1 MPSTIL
7 RFLFKNSEEIKMK
20 KVVFFIL
27 FLLVFGTIS
36 ARSKFNETTIKGE
49 LRKPGVKLV
58 AIDFYMTGCEPCD
71 AAIPVWK
78 KMKKEYG
85 DALKLIVVAP
95 QRDNGTCNVKGWNNV
110 KMICDED
117 MEIAGEWGVKDFP
130 QAFLYSWHNN
140 DPLVKLGHVNDV
152 EKAIKEY
159 FKHIPRVAID
169 ADKSTKNMVSIIEE
183 ELIRNSK
190 IELVSDESDRQSLLS
205 AKKKSHQLN
214 YDEGLKCELGKE
226 IAANSIL
233 KVTKQDED
241 LVLKLSSV
249 EKICTMAA
257 ATKNLSGDRK
267 KLKTEI
273 ASAVYDLLS
282 QMFGN
287 ISMPESGSKSV
298 ATQSFSSSNNGS
310 SRDAKACKYAEEED
324 SLEAWQDYLNSFSGG
339 ECEMK
344 AKGRIRK
351 LKKDREEQEK
361 RAEYLKGRKIGN
373 LIWSDLSVNEMTWD
387 DAKEYCENLTEG
399 GYTDWR
405 LPNINELRT
414 LIKNCKG
421 SRTGGYCAVQD
432 PHCLSDDACL
442 SNDCFCECRDNT
454 GYYSKLGD
462 DGLLWS
468 SSTTRSDKR
477 AWFVHFGCGG
487 VTHKSKGHFGY
498 QVRCVR

>member
-1 MPSTIL
+1 MRKI
-7 RFLFKNSEEIKMK
+7 
-20 KVVFFIL
+20 VVFL
-27 FLLVFGTIS
+27 LLLLVLGTIS

-58 AIDFYMTGCEPCD
+58 AIDFYMTGCPPCD

-78 KMKKEYG
+78 KLKKEYG

-95 QRDNGTCNVKGWNNV
+95 QRDDGSCNVKDWHPDGTV
-110 KMICDED
+110 CDED
-117 MEIAGEWGVKDFP
+117 MEIAGVWGVKDFP

-169 ADKSTKNMVSIIEE
+169 ADKSSKNLVPMVEE
-183 ELIRNSK
+183 ALIMNSK
-190 IELVSDESDRQSLLS
+190 IELVSDESDRQSLLA

-233 KVTKQDED
+233 KVTKQDGD

-249 EKICTMAA
+249 EKSCTMAA

-287 ISMPESGSKSV
+287 ISMPESGEKSV
-298 ATQSFSSSNNGS
+298 ATQSFSGSNNS
-310 SRDAKACKYAEEED
+310 STRDANACKYAKEEN
-324 SLEAWQDYLNSFSGG
+324 SLEAWQDYIDSFPDGDCSF
-339 ECEMK
+339 E
-344 AKGRIRK
+344 AKGKIRK
-351 LKKDREEQEK
+351 LKKEREEQE
-361 RAEYLKGRKIGN
+361 RQAAYLKGRKIGS
-373 LIWSDLSVNEMTWD
+373 LIWSDPSANEMNWSST
-387 DAKEYCENLTEG
+387 KQYCEDLTEG

-405 LPNINELRT
+405 LPNIDELRT
-414 LIKNCKG
+414 LIQNHSG
-421 SRTGGYCAVQD
+421 TQTGGTCKISEKAGK
-432 PHCLSDDACL
+432 LAWSDRTRDCNGRDG
-442 SNDCFCECRDNT
+442 SNF
-454 GYYSKLGD
+454 SKLGD
-462 DGLLWS
+462 TDWFWS
-468 SSTTRSDKR
+468 SSTRSDYTNS
-477 AWFVHFGCGG
+477 AWYVGFKNGDVLNDY
-487 VTHKSKGHFGY
+487 KSNSY
-498 QVRCVR
+498 YVRCVR

>member
-1 MPSTIL
+1 
-7 RFLFKNSEEIKMK
+7 MK
-20 KVVFFIL
+20 KIVVFL
-27 FLLVFGTIS
+27 LLLLVLGTIS
-36 ARSKFNETTIKGE
+36 ARSKFNETAIKGE

-58 AIDFYMTGCEPCD
+58 AIDFYMTGCPPCD

-78 KMKKEYG
+78 KLKKEYG

-95 QRDNGTCNVKGWNNV
+95 QRDDGTCNVRDWRPD
-110 KMICDED
+110 KMVCDED
-117 MEIAGEWGVKDFP
+117 MEIAGSWGVKDFP

-169 ADKSTKNMVSIIEE
+169 ADKSSKNLVPMVEE
-183 ELIRNSK
+183 ALIMNSK
-190 IELVSDESDRQSLLS
+190 IELVSDESDRQTLLA

-249 EKICTMAA
+249 EKSCTMAA

-287 ISMPESGSKSV
+287 ISMPESGEKSV
-298 ATQSFSSSNNGS
+298 ATQSFSGSNNGS
-310 SRDAKACKYAEEED
+310 TRDANACKYAKEEN
-324 SLEAWQDYLNSFSGG
+324 SLEAWQDYIDSFPDGDCSF
-339 ECEMK
+339 E
-344 AKGRIRK
+344 AKGNIRK
-351 LKKDREEQEK
+351 LKKEREEQERK
-361 RAEYLKGRKIGN
+361 AAYLKGRKIGN
-373 LIWSDLSVNEMTWD
+373 LIWSDRSSNSMNWSS
-387 DAKEYCENLTEG
+387 AKQYCEDLTDG
-399 GYTDWR
+399 GFDDWR
-405 LPNINELRT
+405 LPNIDELRT
-414 LIKNCKG
+414 TIKNCYKTE
-421 SRTGGYCAVQD
+421 TGGQCKVSERSGCLAANCWYPDKTCYC
-432 PHCLSDDACL
+432 DDR
-442 SNDCFCECRDNT
+442 SNNG

-462 DGLLWS
+462 PDGVLWS
-468 SSTTRSDKR
+468 SSTRSDNPDY
-477 AWFVHFGCGG
+477 AWYVLFKAGYVSYNN
-487 VTHKSKGHFGY
+487 KSY
-498 QVRCVR
+498 DIDVRCVR